1 MVGVENG
8 RLQVQKGMGVNA
20 IVDRDMNN
28 FALTAVQVELSES
41 RNSNRQRTFGVRLL
55 CVGSKWRA
63 RLLCASNSRVQLL
76 CTGRA

>member
-1 MVGVENG
+1 MAGVENG

-41 RNSNRQRTFGVRLL
+41 RNSTRQRTFGVRLL
-55 CVGSKWRA
+55 CGGSKWRA